1 MTMIT
6 ALDAKTALVLI
17 DLQNS
22 IAGLQTVHPFN
33 DVVKNCTQLIDA
45 FRTKKLPVVFVRV
58 ITVGAKWTLARVER
72 SNMPKTEEG
81 IREMKAKIE
90 ATGAANIISQLEV
103 KDGDLLITKHTWSA
117 FPETLL
123 HDELQKRGITGIVL
137 GGVATSIGVE
147 ATARDASVLGY
158 NLTFAKDA
166 MTDLTASGHEHSLN
180 TIFPRIGE
188 IDTTEAIIAK
198 LRELAVIS

>member
-1 MTMIT
+1 MIT
-6 ALDAKTALVLI
+6 ALDPKTALVLI

-22 IAGLQTVHPFN
+22 IADLQTVHHFN
-33 DVVKNCTQLIDA
+33 DVVKNCSQLINA
-45 FRTKKLPVVFVRV
+45 FRDKKLPVVFVRV

-81 IREMKAKIE
+81 ISEMKAKIE

-103 KDGDLLITKHTWSA
+103 KEEDLLITKHTWSA
-117 FPETLL
+117 FPETSL
-123 HDELQKRGITGIVL
+123 HNELQKRGITGIVL
-137 GGVATSIGVE
+137 GGIATSIGVE

-166 MTDLTASGHEHSLN
+166 MTDLTATGHEHSLN
-180 TIFPRIGE
+180 NIFPRIGE
-188 IDTTEAIIAK
+188 IDTTAAIIAK
-198 LRELAVIS
+198 VRELA